1 MSQISPRYAV
11 RPFAP
16 ALALVAVL
24 TLSIG
29 TTACA
34 AQPARTGTPAT
45 AASAPAN
52 VAGETASQAP
62 AVEATPAEKAPAE
75 KAPAETAPAEKPAQ
89 APTADPKSGDTTVD
103 PDEPVAAVAVPPAPV
118 NQDVVPFEGPIPLAP
133 PDGKWLRDEH
143 GRPYFVHRIAKIGGA
158 YHWEIPDKR
167 VLLPRGLMF
176 DVVGHGDNY
185 FDVKIYGADPDSVA
199 GQQQKAAQITPE
211 EKARV
216 AATYKTDLAASDRLT
231 FVPLSQGL
239 PQQGQWRQ
247 GFDVADINGDG
258 KLDIVHGPQRK
269 GGTRPAIFLG
279 DGKGTWSSW
288 SAATY
293 PAIPFDYGDA
303 AVADFN
309 GDKKPDL
316 ALASHLRGIT
326 VLVGDGKGRFQP
338 WTQGIDFAPN
348 EQEKPIFSSRAIEP
362 VDWNRDGKMDLL
374 AWGEGPR
381 LATARSQTG
390 GEFNRGPR
398 GAVVY
403 LNQGDG
409 TWKKQG
415 EEKGVSYGDVLVVAD
430 FNRDR
435 RPDFAAASAVTGY
448 RVLIYLA
455 QEDGTWKGE
464 PIEELRPQ
472 GTVRALA
479 AGDFDR
485 DGQLDLAVGFAN
497 RELAVTRT
505 GVDVLLARQ
514 GGSWERRSLHAE
526 ESQAGIWALDA
537 GDLDGDKNPDLVA
550 ITGRG
555 AGWVFLG
562 DGKGG
567 FTREGAPEV
576 DLSKEDCTGYH
587 VKLRDVNGDG
597 AAEVIAGYA
606 GEGSALFNT
615 VGRCPTGGSLR
626 VWTAEKQGR

>member
-1 MSQISPRYAV
+1 MSQISPRRAGH
-11 RPFAP
+11 PFAP

-24 TLSIG
+24 TLYIG
-29 TTACA
+29 ITACA
-34 AQPARTGTPAT
+34 AQTAQT
-45 AASAPAN
+45 AAPAPT
-52 VAGETASQAP
+52 AGQPASQ
-62 AVEATPAEKAPAE
+62 
-75 KAPAETAPAEKPAQ
+75 APAETAPAEKAPAEKPAQ
-89 APTADPKSGDTTVD
+89 TPAAEPKSGEVVVD
-103 PDEPVAAVAVPPAPV
+103 PDEPVAAVSVPPAPV

-158 YHWEIPDKR
+158 YHWEVPDKR

-199 GQQQKAAQITPE
+199 AQQQKRAEITPE

-216 AATYKTDLAASDRLT
+216 AATYKTDLAASDRLR
-231 FVPLSQGL
+231 FLPLSQGL

-279 DGKGTWSSW
+279 DGKGTWRSW

-316 ALASHLRGIT
+316 AIASHLRGIT

-338 WTQGIDFAPN
+338 WTQGIEFAPN
-348 EQEKPIFSSRAIEP
+348 EQQTPIFSSRAIEP
-362 VDWNRDGKMDLL
+362 VDWNGDGRMDLL

-381 LATARSQTG
+381 LATTRSQTG
-390 GEFNRGPR
+390 DFGRGPR

-409 TWKKQG
+409 TWQKKG
-415 EEKGVSYGDVLVVAD
+415 EEKGVSYGDSLVVAD
-430 FNRDR
+430 FNRDG

-448 RVLIYLA
+448 RALIHLA
-455 QEDGTWKGE
+455 QEDGSWKAE
-464 PIEELRPQ
+464 PIAELRPQ
-472 GTVRALA
+472 GTVRSLA

-497 RELAVTRT
+497 RELGIQRT
-505 GVDVLLARQ
+505 GVDVLLARP
-514 GGSWERRSLHAE
+514 GGTWERRSLHAE
-526 ESQAGIWALDA
+526 DIQFGIWALDA
-537 GDLDGDKNPDLVA
+537 GDLDGDKNLDLVA

-567 FTREGAPEV
+567 FTREGAPEMDV
-576 DLSKEDCTGYH
+576 SKEDCTGYH
-587 VKLRDVNGDG
+587 VKLVDVDGDG
-597 AAEVIAGYA
+597 GDEVVAGYA

-626 VWTAEKQGR
+626 VWKAEKQGR